1 MRRSIE
7 HRGIVER
14 IDGNVVMVKVERQ
27 SACAGCHAKGLCG
40 ESGQERIIEVRTP
53 YAKEFE
59 SGERVIVALERES
72 MGFMSVVWA
81 YIFPL
86 ILLLANLSN
95 DSTTVFR
102 ATSDIDST
110 ILRPLLAKLDKSLRA
125 GLHASAT
132 SSTLVGIN
140 LHKACLRVEL

>member
-1 MRRSIE
+1 MRRSVE

-53 YAKEFE
+53 YANEFQPT
-59 SGERVIVALERES
+59 ERVIVALERES

-86 ILLLANLSN
+86 ILLLAVLFSAHAMGLG
-95 DSTTVFR
+95 DGAAAMASLIATTAYYVVLYVLR
-102 ATSDIDST
+102 RYIDRKIKFT
-110 ILRPLLAKLDKSLRA
+110 IIK
-125 GLHASAT
+125 
-132 SSTLVGIN
+132 
-140 LHKACLRVEL
+140 E

>member
-1 MRRSIE
+1 MRRSVE

-40 ESGQERIIEVRTP
+40 ESGQERIIEVHTP
-53 YAKEFE
+53 YANEFQPT
-59 SGERVIVALERES
+59 ERVIVALERES

-86 ILLLANLSN
+86 ILLLAVLFSAHALGLG
-95 DSTTVFR
+95 DGPAAIASLIATTAYYAVLYVLR
-102 ATSDIDST
+102 RYIDRKIKFT
-110 ILRPLLAKLDKSLRA
+110 IIK
-125 GLHASAT
+125 
-132 SSTLVGIN
+132 
-140 LHKACLRVEL
+140 E

>member
-1 MRRSIE
+1 MRRSVE

-53 YAKEFE
+53 YANEFQPT
-59 SGERVIVALERES
+59 ERVIVALERES

-86 ILLLANLSN
+86 ILLIAVLFSAHALGLGDGAAAIASLIA
-95 DSTTVFR
+95 TTAYYVVLYVLR
-102 ATSDIDST
+102 RYIDRKIKFT
-110 ILRPLLAKLDKSLRA
+110 IIK
-125 GLHASAT
+125 
-132 SSTLVGIN
+132 
-140 LHKACLRVEL
+140 E

>member
-1 MRRSIE
+1 MRRSVE

-53 YAKEFE
+53 YANEFQPT
-59 SGERVIVALERES
+59 ERVIVALERES

-86 ILLLANLSN
+86 ILLLAVLFSAHALGLG
-95 DSTTVFR
+95 DGAAAMASLIATTAYYVVLYVLR
-102 ATSDIDST
+102 RYIDRKIKFT
-110 ILRPLLAKLDKSLRA
+110 IIK
-125 GLHASAT
+125 
-132 SSTLVGIN
+132 
-140 LHKACLRVEL
+140 E

>member
-1 MRRSIE
+1 MRRSVE

-53 YAKEFE
+53 YANEFQPT
-59 SGERVIVALERES
+59 ERVIVALERES

-86 ILLLANLSN
+86 ILLLAVLFSAHALGLG
-95 DSTTVFR
+95 DGAAAIASLIATTAYYVVLYVLR
-102 ATSDIDST
+102 RYIDRKIKFT
-110 ILRPLLAKLDKSLRA
+110 IIK
-125 GLHASAT
+125 
-132 SSTLVGIN
+132 
-140 LHKACLRVEL
+140 E

>member
-1 MRRSIE
+1 MRRSVE

-53 YAKEFE
+53 YANEFQPT
-59 SGERVIVALERES
+59 ERVIVALERES

-81 YIFPL
+81 YILPL
-86 ILLLANLSN
+86 ILLLAVLFSAHALGL
-95 DSTTVFR
+95 DDGPAAMASLIATTAYYVVLYVLR
-102 ATSDIDST
+102 RYIDRKIKFT
-110 ILRPLLAKLDKSLRA
+110 IIK
-125 GLHASAT
+125 
-132 SSTLVGIN
+132 
-140 LHKACLRVEL
+140 E

>member
-1 MRRSIE
+1 MRRSVE

-14 IDGNVVMVKVERQ
+14 IDGNVVMGKVERQ

-53 YAKEFE
+53 YANEFQPT
-59 SGERVIVALERES
+59 ERVIVALERES

-86 ILLLANLSN
+86 ILLLAVLFSAHALGLG
-95 DSTTVFR
+95 DGPAAIAALIATTAYYVVLYVLR
-102 ATSDIDST
+102 RYIDRKIKFT
-110 ILRPLLAKLDKSLRA
+110 IIK
-125 GLHASAT
+125 
-132 SSTLVGIN
+132 
-140 LHKACLRVEL
+140 E